1 MEECLKKV
9 YNKKTKKDIETQY
22 ESGKKTLKA
31 YVDANKNTKF
41 RLVKNIVGRF
51 KKMLKQM
58 TLKKR
63 MKKGEEDYRQV
74 FCNPDCKAT
83 LFEEGEPDKLS
94 PDLIKALKKELKDFH
109 LDFNVTDWVEM
120 RKQLFGKDKTVL
132 KNGFYKGIKKKTV
145 KTLRNRGALSGCYQE
160 NVAGLKL
167 VGPLL

>member
-1 MEECLKKV
+1 MEECLKKL
-9 YNKKTKKDIETQY
+9 YNKKTKKEIETQY
-22 ESGKKTLKA
+22 ESGRKTLKA
-31 YVDANKNTKF
+31 YVDANKNNKF
-41 RLVKNIVGRF
+41 RLVKNIVRRF
-51 KKMLKQM
+51 KKILKQM

-74 FCNPDCKAT
+74 FCNPECKAT
-83 LFEEGEPDKLS
+83 LFEEGETDKLS
-94 PDLIKALKKELKDFH
+94 PDLIKALKKELKDFQ
-109 LDFNVTDWVEM
+109 LDFNVTDWVEI

-132 KNGFYKGIKKKTV
+132 KDGFYKGINKNTV